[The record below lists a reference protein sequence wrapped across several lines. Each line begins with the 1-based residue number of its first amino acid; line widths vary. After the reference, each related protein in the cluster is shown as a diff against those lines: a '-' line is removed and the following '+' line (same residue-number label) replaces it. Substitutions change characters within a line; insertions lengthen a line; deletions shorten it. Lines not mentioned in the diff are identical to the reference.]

1 MGDVEAT
8 DGAGNGREGAILCMS
23 MENVYVGLRSTDLR
37 ALRTNGFWRW
47 ISWAWGQW
55 FQNRP
60 RACNV
65 GWESF
70 RLGILLSKEW
80 KMVWWEGLQ
89 FRGHKD
95 RDGKKYRS
103 SRSKK
108 NLRGWYGDGFMMIL
122 SMSKTQQLAQVSSK
136 LSELPYLLPI
146 LCAGLNHFKP
156 FRVWTLNPPFF
167 PSEIDL
173 ST

>member
-1 MGDVEAT
+1 VH
-8 DGAGNGREGAILCMS
+8 
-23 MENVYVGLRSTDLR
+23 VGLRSTDLR
-37 ALRTNGFWRW
+37 APRTNRFWRW

-55 FQNRP
+55 FQNQP

-80 KMVWWEGLQ
+80 KMGWWEGLQ

-95 RDGKKYRS
+95 RDGKKCRS

-146 LCAGLNHFKP
+146 LCAGLNHFLWST
-156 FRVWTLNPPFF
+156 FILASTQILFF
-167 PSEIDL
+167 
-173 ST
+173 